1 MKKTILAVTMT
12 ALFATTA
19 QAAIVYEKNDVSVNI
34 FGDTEIVY
42 INPWDETQ
50 VDEISVDDADFG
62 FELGYALNDDLT
74 LTGLVE
80 FGASSGQSELSDAY
94 VGVTSNKWGRLTVG
108 KQTTL
113 YDDSGIGNDYQFGF
127 SNFYEQDASGGQVI
141 KYKVD
146 KGMFYGGIAYLMN
159 SESGQE
165 DGAEGFDGNIGVR
178 VADFDLTV
186 FYADMET
193 VEDHDS
199 NNVNIELRYQ
209 LNEKLQ
215 LAAAYAMTDA
225 DLVAAD
231 PANGL
236 THAEWGDTDIF
247 GLTAVYQANSKLAF
261 AAGWAYMDSEADPD
275 LENQYYV
282 NTSYAFNNYIEVYAE
297 LGGNDGDNTELG
309 YATGMKV
316 AF

>member
-1 MKKTILAVTMT
+1 MKKTILAATMA
-12 ALFATTA
+12 ALFASTT
-19 QAAIVYEKNDVSVNI
+19 QAATVYEKEGITVDI

-42 INPWDETQ
+42 INSLDENES
-50 VDEISVDDADFG
+50 DEISIDDADFG
-62 FELGYALNDDLT
+62 FELGYALSDDIT

-80 FGASSGQSELSDAY
+80 FGASSGTSELSDAY

-127 SNFYEQDASGGQVI
+127 SNFYEQDASGAQVI

-146 KGMFYGGIAYLMN
+146 KGMYYGGIAYLMN
-159 SESGQE
+159 SESGQT
-165 DGAEGFDGNIGVR
+165 DGTEGFDGNIGVR

-186 FYADMET
+186 FYADMKT
-193 VEDHDS
+193 AADHDS
-199 NNVNIELRYQ
+199 TNVNVELRYQ

-215 LAAAYAMTDA
+215 LSAAYARTDA
-225 DLVAAD
+225 DLVEAD
-231 PANGL
+231 PLGI
-236 THAEWGDTDIF
+236 THAEWGDTDIY

-261 AAGWAYMDSEADPD
+261 AAGWAYMDSEAAPD

-282 NTSYAFNNYIEVYAE
+282 NTSYAFNDYIEVYAE
-297 LGGNDGDNTELG
+297 LGGNDGDDTELG
-309 YATGMKV
+309 YATGMIV